1 MAICRA
7 LGGRSLTT
15 CPPIRTS
22 PAVGRSSPAIIRSS
36 VVLPD
41 PDGPSS
47 TRYSPSSVRRSIPS
61 TAGVS
66 VKTLRTSLVSTTAM
80 ASPAPPGGCA
90 WSSGGAA
97 DEALLAPLRVD
108 WLDGRLRLGHGV
120 LGGHAVGGVGHHVRD
135 HEGGEDL
142 ALGRVGGARVA
153 DVDAPA
159 LRVLEQRELVG
170 WLRAEGVVVE
180 PAGQLLPGGG
190 VLERGEVVQLGVVGD
205 VVRLVGQR
213 QQELLGGVHLL
224 GELGDDVAAHHVLG
238 DQRRLGAPQRRPEED
253 VVGHR
258 RVGALRAAVGG
269 DRVEDVVEL
278 ARDQPLVVGGGGPAE
293 DLVGHALLEQLGHVV
308 DRVDHLGGVD
318 HHVLLRVLDRPAERP
333 HQAPGRHV
341 GVDLLRHADAD
352 RDALAPLEL
361 GAAAEQLVIGG
372 GPVRQADLAPE
383 ALAVVAR
390 VGRPGVPEAVVLVGG
405 RVEAGELGEANLVAV
420 LADGLL
426 DDVADVD
433 HARLQRR
440 RRHDPLDQVVALAGV
455 DLGGGAGGEQGVV
468 DVVDGHGDAVV
479 LAPLLG
485 PAVEPGVV
493 AGDEMAPLQDPELLP
508 ALRAGGSR
516 GPGARRQDAR
526 AGARGGECAGGPQ
539 EFATRD
545 FAAVFRHG
553 RLLVTITVTDT
564 TGSYP
569 SGASRTTLGKAMWR
583 ARGEGAA
590 MAVRYGHG
598 GVGGGGRGRGMLGS
612 RMPSGPEADRSL
624 REVLSDRQVLRR
636 AARLFR
642 PYRLQVAIVTVAI
655 LVTAGLG
662 VANPLLIRATF
673 DKALF
678 VPGGPRIRLLVTLV
692 SLMIAIPVVSSLV
705 GVYQSWLTN
714 TTGQSVMRDL
724 RATLYAHLQSMPL
737 RFFTATRTGEIQ
749 SRLANDVGGLQVV
762 ITDVASSVLSNLVIL
777 LSTLVAMLVL
787 SWQLT
792 VLSLFLLPLFVV
804 LTRRVGRARRRV
816 TGETQEALAEMS
828 ATTEETLSVSGV
840 LLAKVFG
847 RQKSE
852 AERYGEQNEDLASLQ
867 VRQQMIGRSFFAV
880 VSTFFSI
887 TPALVYLVAG
897 LTYRHGGQLSP
908 GTLVA
913 FTTLQARL
921 FMPIGQVLQ
930 ISTEVA
936 SSLALFSRIFDYLD
950 MHPDIVDAPDAATL
964 PATQVRGEVGLDQVW
979 FSYDATRG
987 RVLLDGHDVRKLT
1000 LSSLSDAIGMVT
1012 QESYL
1017 FHASVRRNLMY
1028 ARPEA
1033 TEEQLVAAATA
1044 ASIHDRITEL
1054 EHGYDTVVGKR
1065 GYRLSGGEKQRLA
1078 IARVV
1083 LKDPRVLIL
1092 DEATSSLDT
1101 TSERIVQAA
1110 LQPLLR
1116 GRTTIALAH
1125 RLSTILAA
1133 DVIFVLDRGRL
1144 IESGSHADLLAH
1156 GCLYRNLY
1164 DQHFGGGAVEA
1175 RCHNG
1180 LIMSNGQVISIPET
1194 GTEAAT

>member
-1 MAICRA
+1 
-7 LGGRSLTT
+7 
-15 CPPIRTS
+15 
-22 PAVGRSSPAIIRSS
+22 
-36 VVLPD
+36 
-41 PDGPSS
+41 
-47 TRYSPSSVRRSIPS
+47 
-61 TAGVS
+61 
-66 VKTLRTSLVSTTAM
+66 
-80 ASPAPPGGCA
+80 
-90 WSSGGAA
+90 
-97 DEALLAPLRVD
+97 
-108 WLDGRLRLGHGV
+108 
-120 LGGHAVGGVGHHVRD
+120 
-135 HEGGEDL
+135 
-142 ALGRVGGARVA
+142 
-153 DVDAPA
+153 
-159 LRVLEQRELVG
+159 
-170 WLRAEGVVVE
+170 
-180 PAGQLLPGGG
+180 
-190 VLERGEVVQLGVVGD
+190 
-205 VVRLVGQR
+205 
-213 QQELLGGVHLL
+213 
-224 GELGDDVAAHHVLG
+224 
-238 DQRRLGAPQRRPEED
+238 
-253 VVGHR
+253 
-258 RVGALRAAVGG
+258 
-269 DRVEDVVEL
+269 
-278 ARDQPLVVGGGGPAE
+278 
-293 DLVGHALLEQLGHVV
+293 
-308 DRVDHLGGVD
+308 
-318 HHVLLRVLDRPAERP
+318 
-333 HQAPGRHV
+333 
-341 GVDLLRHADAD
+341 
-352 RDALAPLEL
+352 
-361 GAAAEQLVIGG
+361 
-372 GPVRQADLAPE
+372 
-383 ALAVVAR
+383 
-390 VGRPGVPEAVVLVGG
+390 
-405 RVEAGELGEANLVAV
+405 
-420 LADGLL
+420 
-426 DDVADVD
+426 
-433 HARLQRR
+433 
-440 RRHDPLDQVVALAGV
+440 
-455 DLGGGAGGEQGVV
+455 
-468 DVVDGHGDAVV
+468 
-479 LAPLLG
+479 
-485 PAVEPGVV
+485 
-493 AGDEMAPLQDPELLP
+493 
-508 ALRAGGSR
+508 
-516 GPGARRQDAR
+516 
-526 AGARGGECAGGPQ
+526 
-539 EFATRD
+539 
-545 FAAVFRHG
+545 
-553 RLLVTITVTDT
+553 
-564 TGSYP
+564 
-569 SGASRTTLGKAMWR
+569 
-583 ARGEGAA
+583 

-852 AERYGEQNEDLASLQ
+852 AERYGEQNERLARLQ

-897 LTYRHGGQLSP
+897 LTYRHGGRLSP

-950 MHPDIVDAPDAATL
+950 MHPDIVDAPGAVAL
-964 PATQVRGEVGLDQVW
+964 PADRVRGEVALDQVW
-979 FSYDATRG
+979 FSYDAAPSSLSAVSDGPPPRSRWALRDLDLRVEPGMLAAIVGPSGAGKTTISYLIPRLYDTTRG
-987 RVLLDGHDVRKLT
+987 RVLLDGHDVRQLT
-1000 LSSLSDAIGMVT
+1000 LASLSDAIGMVT

-1017 FHASVRRNLMY
+1017 FHASVRRNLLY
-1028 ARPEA
+1028 ARPHA
-1033 TEEQLVAAATA
+1033 TDEELAAAATA
-1044 ASIHDRITEL
+1044 AYIHDRIMEL
-1054 EHGYDTVVGKR
+1054 ENGYDTVVGER

-1101 TSERIVQAA
+1101 ASERIVQAA
-1110 LQPLLR
+1110 LQPLMR
-1116 GRTTIALAH
+1116 GRTTIAIAH

-1144 IESGSHADLLAH
+1144 VEQGSHAELLAH
-1156 GCLYRNLY
+1156 GGLYRTLY
-1164 DQHFGGGAVEA
+1164 DEQFGGGAVEA

-1180 LIMSNGQVISIPET
+1180 LVMSNGQVISIPET
-1194 GTEAAT
+1194 GTEALT